1 MTADPFDSPEV
12 AVRRSK
18 DGRPYVHD
26 PEKGKEALYTRVT
39 TFIDCL
45 DDKTMLAKWAE
56 RMAFLGVRSDLS
68 VGKRLMALELVP
80 ELSKSPTQ
88 EEVVERNGLLDEQKK
103 KLQAIVD
110 AAKDAAGWKD
120 KADLGTELHRLT
132 ELVDGG
138 GHLGSEVP
146 PVLARDVDAYSEAL
160 PRYGLV
166 PLEQEV
172 FVANDQLRTGGTFD
186 RVYDWTR
193 PDGTTLRVIG
203 DLKTGRV
210 DYGHGKLAM
219 QLALYANSRRYDP
232 RDPECRGKLDV
243 STQVGLIIHLPVGKA
258 ECKVYAAD
266 LLTGWEGVL
275 LADKVRE

>member
-103 KLQAIVD
+103 KL
-110 AAKDAAGWKD
+110 
-120 KADLGTELHRLT
+120 RPSLT
-132 ELVDGG
+132 Q
-138 GHLGSEVP
+138 
-146 PVLARDVDAYSEAL
+146 
-160 PRYGLV
+160 PR
-166 PLEQEV
+166 
-172 FVANDQLRTGGTFD
+172 
-186 RVYDWTR
+186 
-193 PDGTTLRVIG
+193 
-203 DLKTGRV
+203 
-210 DYGHGKLAM
+210 M
-219 QLALYANSRRYDP
+219 QLAGRTRLTWAPNSIGSPSWWTAEATSAPRCPQCSRATLTPTPRRSHATGWSRWSRR
-232 RDPECRGKLDV
+232 CL
-243 STQVGLIIHLPVGKA
+243 
-258 ECKVYAAD
+258 
-266 LLTGWEGVL
+266 
-275 LADKVRE
+275 